1 MGTPLS
7 SFVNSR
13 RTLNGSTA
21 TTMKFL
27 IAFALLAVAAAAPAE
42 LSPARILAMSHDQN
56 EDLSYTY
63 SFAGE
68 EGIKREESGS
78 LIPVQKLSAE
88 DPDFE
93 LVVRGS
99 YSYVVDGVTYTVN
112 YVADRN
118 GFQPEGAHLPVAP
131 IAFLT
136 L

>member
-27 IAFALLAVAAAAPAE
+27 IAFALFAVTAAAPAE
-42 LSPARILAMSHDQN
+42 LSPARILAMTHDQN

-78 LIPVQKLSAE
+78 LIPVQKLSAD
-88 DPDFE
+88 DPDVE

-99 YSYVVDGVTYTVN
+99 YTYYADGVTYTVT

-131 IAFLT
+131 VA
-136 L
+136 

>member
-1 MGTPLS
+1 MGILLPIFSALHYS
-7 SFVNSR
+7 ISR
-13 RTLNGSTA
+13 NLLSTA
-21 TTMKFL
+21 IKFL
-27 IAFALLAVAAAAPAE
+27 IAFALLAVAAAAE

-68 EGIKREESGS
+68 EGIKREEWGS
-78 LIPVQKLSAE
+78 LIPVQKLSPE

-99 YSYVVDGVTYTVN
+99 FTYALDGVTYTVN
-112 YVADRN
+112 YIADRN

-131 IAFLT
+131 IA
-136 L
+136 

>member
-1 MGTPLS
+1 MGILLPIFSALHYSITRKL
-7 SFVNSR
+7 
-13 RTLNGSTA
+13 LSTA
-21 TTMKFL
+21 MKFL
-27 IAFALLAVAAAAPAE
+27 IAFAVLAVAAPAE

-78 LIPVQKLSAE
+78 MIPVQRLSAE

-99 YSYVVDGVTYTVN
+99 FTYVVDGVTYTVT

-131 IAFLT
+131 IA
-136 L
+136 

>member
-1 MGTPLS
+1 MGILLPIFSALHYS
-7 SFVNSR
+7 ISR
-13 RTLNGSTA
+13 NLLSTA
-21 TTMKFL
+21 MKFL
-27 IAFALLAVAAAAPAE
+27 IAFALVAAAAPAE

-78 LIPVQKLSAE
+78 LIPVQKLSPE
-88 DPDFE
+88 DPDVE

-99 YSYVVDGVTYTVN
+99 YTYYADGVTYTVT

-131 IAFLT
+131 VA
-136 L
+136 

>member
-1 MGTPLS
+1 MGKSILNHLLFASYQLFSQPL
-7 SFVNSR
+7 
-13 RTLNGSTA
+13 LIA
-21 TTMKFL
+21 MKFL
-27 IAFALLAVAAAAPAE
+27 IAFALLSVAAAAE
-42 LSPARILAMSHDQN
+42 LSPAKILAMSHDQN

-78 LIPVQKLSAE
+78 LIPVQKLSPE
-88 DPDFE
+88 DPDVE

-99 YSYVVDGVTYTVN
+99 YTYYADGVTYTVN

-131 IAFLT
+131 VA
-136 L
+136 

>member
-1 MGTPLS
+1 MGKSILNHLLFASYQLFSQPL
-7 SFVNSR
+7 
-13 RTLNGSTA
+13 LIA
-21 TTMKFL
+21 MKFL
-27 IAFALLAVAAAAPAE
+27 IALLAVAAAAPAE

-99 YSYVVDGVTYTVN
+99 FTYVVDGVTYTVT

-131 IAFLT
+131 IA
-136 L
+136 